1 MDTST
6 DIVIYLKNNNIAIKS
21 EKIKHS
27 YPYCWRTDYPLV
39 YLATDAWFMNVQK
52 LIPDILENNKK
63 INWYPSNI
71 GTERFANWIK
81 DSPDWCLSR
90 NRVWGTPIPVWI
102 ESTSNPRMI
111 CIGSVEELEKLSGKT
126 LTGIHLDDIIKSC
139 GEFELNGVKYR
150 RTFGVL
156 DCWFESGMAGLSRFG
171 YPECINKSYPV
182 DFIAESVDQT
192 RGWFYTLNVLSTAL
206 NNKPAFNN
214 VIVSGM
220 ILADNSKKM
229 SKRLNNYTNPN
240 EIIKTFGADVLRLY
254 LVGSPASKA
263 ESFSFK
269 DSDLVEITRKL
280 LPYYNAHLLLNECL
294 TWAVNTF
301 ISNNWINDL
310 SAQPAQPAQS
320 ANELDLWIENKLME
334 TFQQIYSHMEKLE
347 LSLVPKLI
355 FKFIDIL
362 TNQYIKLNRDRIK
375 GLVTESDCIESLHTL
390 YSLLTRFNILL
401 APFVPHL
408 AEHFNMM
415 LFNMIKS
422 TKSYESIHL
431 KQIKI
436 KDYLDYKLNQN
447 IINGFYS
454 VNELLEAVRNLR
466 IQNNRPVYYP
476 ILSMKLYTDSQEI
489 SQFSHIIMHE
499 LNIKHIL
506 IESTEKLNKQYRANR
521 GIIGKVYKKDASR
534 YIEMIEQGNVSWDG
548 CSPDFYSVDYIIET
562 TKTIVGS
569 KFNYIDSLDRVKLA
583 VVYLDIQSNEYTDM
597 EAEVNNIRRQV
608 NGIRKE
614 MGLKMFNKIEVI
626 FEHSDYWRNLNNEL
640 IYMLENRLV
649 ANIKF
654 IDKLD
659 NFNIVHTFNGKEIK
673 VMINQI

>member
-1 MDTST
+1 
-6 DIVIYLKNNNIAIKS
+6 
-21 EKIKHS
+21 
-27 YPYCWRTDYPLV
+27 
-39 YLATDAWFMNVQK
+39 
-52 LIPDILENNKK
+52 
-63 INWYPSNI
+63 
-71 GTERFANWIK
+71 
-81 DSPDWCLSR
+81 
-90 NRVWGTPIPVWI
+90 
-102 ESTSNPRMI
+102 
-111 CIGSVEELEKLSGKT
+111 
-126 LTGIHLDDIIKSC
+126 
-139 GEFELNGVKYR
+139 
-150 RTFGVL
+150 
-156 DCWFESGMAGLSRFG
+156 
-171 YPECINKSYPV
+171 
-182 DFIAESVDQT
+182 
-192 RGWFYTLNVLSTAL
+192 
-206 NNKPAFNN
+206 
-214 VIVSGM
+214 
-220 ILADNSKKM
+220 
-229 SKRLNNYTNPN
+229 
-240 EIIKTFGADVLRLY
+240 
-254 LVGSPASKA
+254 
-263 ESFSFK
+263 
-269 DSDLVEITRKL
+269 
-280 LPYYNAHLLLNECL
+280 
-294 TWAVNTF
+294 
-301 ISNNWINDL
+301 
-310 SAQPAQPAQS
+310 
-320 ANELDLWIENKLME
+320 
-334 TFQQIYSHMEKLE
+334 MEKLE

-415 LFNMIKS
+415 LFNMIKT